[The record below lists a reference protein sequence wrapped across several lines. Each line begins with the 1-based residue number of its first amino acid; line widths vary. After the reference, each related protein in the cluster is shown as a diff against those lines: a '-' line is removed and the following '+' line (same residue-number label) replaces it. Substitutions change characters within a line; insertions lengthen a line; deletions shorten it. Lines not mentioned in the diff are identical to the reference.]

1 MTRTLK
7 KLHKWVGLFIG
18 VQVFLWLLSG
28 LVIALIDPIKVSGKQ
43 WTRPAEAEPQTIDS
57 TKLLNPAQLPAEQL
71 KNALGIDL
79 MMRHGKAVYQ
89 VKHADGE
96 SLLNASDGS
105 PIALNKADAENLAKQ
120 DFNGDGEVVSIE
132 HGMAPDRETRR
143 RQGAYWKVNFSD
155 KANTAIYISASTG
168 AILERRNT
176 YWRVRDFF
184 WMLHIMDY
192 PGREN
197 FNNPLI
203 ITVALIAI
211 WLGLSGFGLLFGSF
225 TRADFY
231 FLNMLRKNN
240 HAVITL
246 IDKKNGDPRQVK
258 LRKGSNL
265 FLSLATHNVN
275 VASIC
280 GGGGEC
286 GKCRLKIESVDLPG
300 ANEVETGLIPKRL
313 REQGYR
319 LTCQQVVEKDMV
331 LHLADSTYHKT
342 Q

>member
-7 KLHKWVGLFIG
+7 KLHKWVGLLIG

-28 LVIALIDPIKVSGKQ
+28 LVIALIDPIKVSGQK
-43 WTRPAEAEPQTIDS
+43 WAPRVTVESQTIDS
-57 TKLLNPAQLPAEQL
+57 TQLMDLAQFSAERL
-71 KNALGIDL
+71 ENALGIDL
-79 MMRHGKAVYQ
+79 MMRHGKAAYLVTR
-89 VKHADGE
+89 ANGE
-96 SLLNASDGS
+96 SLLNATDGS
-105 PIALNKADAENLAKQ
+105 PIVIDKTDAENLAKQ
-120 DFNGDGEVVSIE
+120 DFKGDGEVVSIE
-132 HGMAPDRETRR
+132 HGMAPDRETRQ
-143 RQGAYWKVNFSD
+143 RQGAFWRVKFSD
-155 KANTAIYISASTG
+155 RANTTIYVSTSTG
-168 AILERRNT
+168 AILERRNA

-246 IDKKNGDPRQVK
+246 IDKKSGDSRQVK

-286 GKCRLKIESVDLPG
+286 GKCRLKIESADLPE
-300 ANEVETGLIPKRL
+300 ANHIETGLIPKRL
-313 REQGYR
+313 RERGYR
-319 LTCQQVVEKDMV
+319 LTCQQIVETDLV
-331 LHLADSTYHKT
+331 LHLALNTDSNT
-342 Q
+342 